1 MKKIHCLFFLIS
13 VIFAFPSLAQEYS
26 LKKGMI
32 TDSLKVGEKESY
44 SIYVPTNFDLQRKWP
59 VVVVCDMQGRGK
71 SAVSMFK
78 NAAEKFNYVLIGPN
92 SLNDTTSIA
101 KNILAL
107 NRLTKEIGN
116 LIPLDST
123 RIYSAGHSGGARF
136 ASLVPSFIKQYG
148 GAISLGAAIPND
160 ELLTSR
166 NRFHFIGVV
175 GNEDFSYRD
184 MIRARA
190 TLNQRKFPNQLWV
203 FDGGDQWPD
212 EKFIERTFAA
222 IDLQAMST
230 GSIPKDTSFI
240 TNNYQRELEE
250 VTSLL
255 DKRKYFGA
263 YNHMTEIISLFQVHI
278 NLDSL
283 LESRKNLRR
292 EKLYRDQRRAE
303 NAAIFKES
311 LIREEYQYNLLEDIS
326 TLNYNNLGWWNY
338 QFEELK
344 KYEKKNSMAER
355 KMGLRLISYLNALV
369 EDNIDIEEAAS
380 PVDEEVVSFLW
391 MLKTISE
398 PDNYNYYLKI
408 ISDSAKYEDFGTS
421 LFYLEE
427 LLKQGYRD
435 KETLYS
441 LEHTALLRI
450 TPEFNELIG
459 KYLKDARYEI
469 IEE

>member
-1 MKKIHCLFFLIS
+1 MKKIHCLFFLIN
-13 VIFAFPSLAQEYS
+13 VIFAFPGFAQEYT

-32 TDSLKVGEKESY
+32 ADSLEVTKQETY
-44 SIYVPTNFDLQRKWP
+44 SLYVPTDFDQSRKWP
-59 VVVVCDMQGRGK
+59 VIVVCDMQGRGK
-71 SAVSMFK
+71 RAISMFK
-78 NAAEKFNYVLIGPN
+78 NAAEKYGYVLVGPN
-92 SLNDTTSIA
+92 SLKDTTSIA
-101 KNILAL
+101 KNVLAL
-107 NRLTKEIGN
+107 NRLSKKLGE

-123 RIYSAGHSGGARF
+123 RVYSAGFSAGARF
-136 ASLVPSFIKQYG
+136 ASLVPSFIKLYR
-148 GAISLGAAIPND
+148 GAISFGAAIPND
-160 ELLTSR
+160 ELLSTR

-184 MIRARA
+184 MLSAR
-190 TLNQRKFPNQLWV
+190 TNLKQRKFPNQLWV
-203 FDGGDQWPD
+203 FDGGNQWPE
-212 EKFIERTFAA
+212 EKYIEKTITA
-222 IDLQAMST
+222 IDLHAMSQ
-230 GSIPKDTSFI
+230 GKLAKDTSFI
-240 TNNYQRELEE
+240 NSNYQKELMQINA
-250 VTSLL
+250 LL
-255 DKRKYFGA
+255 DDGRSLSA
-263 YNHMTEIISLFQVHI
+263 YDQMTEVISLYQVHL

-283 LESRKNLRR
+283 LAVRKNLRR
-292 EKLYRDQRRAE
+292 NKSYRDQRRAE
-303 NAAIFKES
+303 NAALFKEQ

-344 KYEKKNSMAER
+344 KYEKKNSLAER

-369 EDNIDIEEAAS
+369 EDNIDIELAAA
-380 PVDEEVVSFLW
+380 PVDDEVVSFLW
-391 MLKTISE
+391 MLKTITE
-398 PDNYNYYLKI
+398 PDNYEYYLKI
-408 ISDSAKYEDFGTS
+408 ISDSAKYEDFGTC